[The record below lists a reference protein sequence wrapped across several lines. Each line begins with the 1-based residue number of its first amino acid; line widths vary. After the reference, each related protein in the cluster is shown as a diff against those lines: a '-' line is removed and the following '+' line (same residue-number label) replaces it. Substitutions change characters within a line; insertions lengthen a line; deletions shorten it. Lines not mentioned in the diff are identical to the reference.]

1 MLRPYHSQA
10 GHRFV
15 IGKDENKGLHMGHV
29 LRLNRKTR
37 CVESKQDSTNQWIDD
52 ATEVEFCDCAHDYR
66 RPPIFRSLSRKEIE
80 RPRCAWSL
88 FNLSNDNSIGRK
100 GAQQGKGR
108 LSGSHSSLTWWS
120 RAPVID
126 RSMLILHR
134 LKRAHKCGFWAKSCC
149 SKWGVAIDV

>member
-66 RPPIFRSLSRKEIE
+66 RPPIYIPVPLEKRDRK
-80 RPRCAWSL
+80 
-88 FNLSNDNSIGRK
+88 
-100 GAQQGKGR
+100 
-108 LSGSHSSLTWWS
+108 T
-120 RAPVID
+120 PVRVIF
-126 RSMLILHR
+126 IQPI
-134 LKRAHKCGFWAKSCC
+134 K
-149 SKWGVAIDV
+149 